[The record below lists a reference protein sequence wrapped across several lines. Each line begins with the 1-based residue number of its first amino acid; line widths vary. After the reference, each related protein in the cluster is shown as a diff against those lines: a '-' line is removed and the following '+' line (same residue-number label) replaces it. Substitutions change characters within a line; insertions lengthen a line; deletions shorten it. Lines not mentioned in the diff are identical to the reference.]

1 MANKITKNV
10 STFDA
15 NMGSNKLSKKKTV
28 EMVNNVQKGSV
39 GGSWANDGY
48 GTQHDPEREAKQKN
62 YAKADYLEPPEHT
75 LDDVMAGKPLPDPVK
90 KPTARNI
97 ADKEYLKHFAS
108 DKVLADGHSS
118 IEDSQLSKLSA
129 GQRSY
134 RGDGRGNS

>member
-90 KPTARNI
+90 KPTMKNHNAEG
-97 ADKEYLKHFAS
+97 KTYLGKFAT
-108 DKVLADGHSS
+108 DEALQQGHSPLQKGLLKGGS
-118 IEDSQLSKLSA
+118 
-129 GQRSY
+129 
-134 RGDGRGNS
+134 